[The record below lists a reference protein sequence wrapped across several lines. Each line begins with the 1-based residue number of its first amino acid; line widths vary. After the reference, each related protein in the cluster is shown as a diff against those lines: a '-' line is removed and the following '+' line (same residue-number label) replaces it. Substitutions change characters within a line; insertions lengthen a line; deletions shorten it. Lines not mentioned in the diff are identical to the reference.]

1 MTRQRDFR
9 QQGSNI
15 EPRRSGRPAHAA
27 WAQMWAQRSRRLKA
41 ARAGSRDQG
50 RAEENGGGGGR
61 QEGGVVTQDRER
73 GDLVVGVLRV
83 ELAEVASLVFQA
95 GI

>member
-27 WAQMWAQRSRRLKA
+27 WAQRSRRLKA